1 MDINKLF
8 VDLYDLD
15 FSKLNIKESE
25 SESDEYAVTKIED
38 TESGTETEP
47 ETTDEDLPVLPK
59 YKKIMTTRDLT
70 TRATRAT
77 MRPTTMATTMA
88 TQISPVLP
96 KFKPIRFNMTKPRID
111 GNPDDYIYKWEYS
124 NKSGN
129 MYYVYNSYLSD
140 ELTKRYINDEIFY
153 NFSLSGTNY
162 VIFLT
167 TLKQISEN
175 GLIREVKL
183 TKIKKYKQVI
193 NNTRDKYNINSPKGN
208 YSFWGSP
215 AYGSPAYGS
224 QEDD

>member
-25 SESDEYAVTKIED
+25 SESEEYAVTKIED
-38 TESGTETEP
+38 TETEPETEP

-59 YKKIMTTRDLT
+59 YKKIMTTRDMT
-70 TRATRAT
+70 TR
-77 MRPTTMATTMA
+77 ATTMA

-162 VIFLT
+162 VIFFT

>member
-1 MDINKLF
+1 
-8 VDLYDLD
+8 
-15 FSKLNIKESE
+15 
-25 SESDEYAVTKIED
+25 
-38 TESGTETEP
+38 
-47 ETTDEDLPVLPK
+47 
-59 YKKIMTTRDLT
+59 
-70 TRATRAT
+70 
-77 MRPTTMATTMA
+77 MA

-129 MYYVYNSYLSD
+129 MYYVYNTYLSD

-224 QEDD
+224 PAYGSQEDD

>member
-15 FSKLNIKESE
+15 FNKLNIKESE

-70 TRATRAT
+70 TRAT
-77 MRPTTMATTMA
+77 TMA

-129 MYYVYNSYLSD
+129 MYYVYNTYLSD

-224 QEDD
+224 PAYGSQEDD